1 MILLP
6 GIVVLPLPQKI
17 RTTIAGVETVLFP
30 SKEPGG
36 TRDVM
41 TPI

>member
-6 GIVVLPLPQKI
+6 GIVIIPLPQKI
-17 RTTIAGVETVLFP
+17 RTTIDGGETVLFP

-36 TRDVM
+36 TRIVM